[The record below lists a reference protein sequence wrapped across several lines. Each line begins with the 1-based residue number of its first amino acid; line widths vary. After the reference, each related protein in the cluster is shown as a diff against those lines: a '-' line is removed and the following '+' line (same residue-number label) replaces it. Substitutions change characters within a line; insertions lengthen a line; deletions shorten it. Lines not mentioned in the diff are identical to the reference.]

1 MALILK
7 NLGFYRVLFSFGIS
21 LNRLFADIDGSC
33 CFDCLKNE
41 ELYFASFAKLL
52 FALCWTCNIQVK
64 FLWFFP
70 DPFGVHNSL
79 GEPNVLKFC
88 SCDLALLRC
97 MFARALSQENVNL
110 AYLRVLNMKCNLYKN
125 ILRAQVF

>member
-7 NLGFYRVLFSFGIS
+7 NLGFYRVFFSFGIS
-21 LNRLFADIDGSC
+21 LNRLSADIDGSC

-41 ELYFASFAKLL
+41 ELSFASFAKLL
-52 FALCWTCNIQVK
+52 FALCWTCNLQLK

-70 DPFGVHNSL
+70 DPLGIHNSL
-79 GEPNVLKFC
+79 GDPNVLKFC
-88 SCDLALLRC
+88 SCDLALPRC
-97 MFARALSQENVNL
+97 IFARALVQEVVNL
-110 AYLRVLNMKCNLYKN
+110 TYVRVLNMKCNLYKN